1 MKLITSLIIC
11 FSSLA
16 FASGNLP
23 AETKTKVE
31 VEEKKQCVLEVPIIS
46 AIGPASLDLIDRSL
60 ALAKKNNCSSIL
72 AVINTPGGSLQSTRY
87 IVERIL
93 NSEIP
98 FLCLVGPS
106 GAHAGSAGA
115 IILQACHVAGA
126 MEATN
131 IGAATPV
138 SGGGQEMG
146 EDMRNKI
153 MNDTR
158 SWVEGLA
165 KLRGRNEEF
174 ARDIVEKATAV
185 PAEKALEIKAID
197 WVGAKKDEFVKFAN
211 AKEVKLSEDKS
222 IKVIANEDSII
233 EMPLDFRYQVLD
245 IVTHPQ
251 FAYLIFMG
259 SIGLLYFELTHPG
272 VIVPGVI
279 GAVGLVISLFSMHM
293 LDISSTGIL
302 LILLGIGLMI
312 AEAFVASFGALG
324 LGGVVAFF
332 LGSLFLYDPSFSGY
346 SLPMQTI
353 LPTTILLG
361 LLMLGIAYLAFSTR
375 ERKSQNTSE
384 SLIGRTGRVR
394 SVADGEMRGQVFI
407 FGELWGFKSK
417 DKVQINDLVK
427 VTAIKGFKLTVEK
440 INENQTEENT

>member
-1 MKLITSLIIC
+1 MEQDQGVKRMKLFFVLALL
-11 FSSLA
+11 FSNQV
-16 FASGNLP
+16 FA
-23 AETKTKVE
+23 E
-31 VEEKKQCVLEVPIIS
+31 EEKASQCILEVPIVS
-46 AIGPASLDLIDRSL
+46 AIGPATLDLVDRTL
-60 ALAKKNNCSSIL
+60 KQAEERNCNAVL

-93 NSEIP
+93 NTDIP

-138 SGGGQEMG
+138 AGGGQEMG

-165 KLRGRNEEF
+165 KLRGRDEKF
-174 ARDIVEKATAV
+174 AKDIVELAKAV
-185 PAEKALEIKAID
+185 SAEEALRINAIE
-197 WVGAKKDEFVKFAN
+197 WVGTKKEDFVNFAN
-211 AKEVKLSEDKS
+211 DKEVKLSESKTVKL
-222 IKVIANEDSII
+222 KVSSEPIV

-279 GAVGLVISLFSMHM
+279 GAVGLAISLMSMHM
-293 LDISSTGIL
+293 LDITSTGIL

-346 SLPMQTI
+346 SLPLQTI
-353 LPTTILLG
+353 LPTTLLLG
-361 LLMLGIAYLAFSTR
+361 LLMIGVAYLAFSTR
-375 ERKSQNTSE
+375 QRRSQNTSQGV
-384 SLIGRTGRVR
+384 LGHKGRVR
-394 SVADGEMRGQVFI
+394 SVSDDLKHGQVFLM
-407 FGELWGFKSK
+407 GELWSFQSN
-417 DKVQINDLVK
+417 DQLQINDLVI

-440 INENQTEENT
+440 INEESS